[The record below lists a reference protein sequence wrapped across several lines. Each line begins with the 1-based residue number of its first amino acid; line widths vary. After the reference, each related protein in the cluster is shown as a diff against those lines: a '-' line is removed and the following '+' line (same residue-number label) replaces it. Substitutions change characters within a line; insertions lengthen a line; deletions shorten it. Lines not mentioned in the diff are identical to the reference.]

1 MDINQS
7 YRMKKFLLMT
17 LKRLTSIIAKK
28 KTLFPV
34 DNSLSSDKKGSLLFA
49 ELK

>member
-28 KTLFPV
+28 KPYFQLITVYPLTKKVHFCL
-34 DNSLSSDKKGSLLFA
+34 LS
-49 ELK
+49 